1 MIPCTVT
8 DIGDGDF
15 SGHRRLNSVTVQDEN
30 NGGSGHSRLT
40 TAGQAAFG
48 KDTDTAYSETRTI
61 QDAVNPNI
69 TYTGLV
75 GADFYLPAGKEDLFI
90 NGETCYTGNITPLPY
105 VQTIE
110 PTCTEA
116 GYDAA
121 LSIMELY
128 RRNGMQAFFYGI
140 AEEADLVSLGE
151 INKMT
156 HVLHFVDEESIRL
169 VSIADEMGG
178 FTVDISIND
187 LILPK

>member
-1 MIPCTVT
+1 MA
-8 DIGDGDF
+8 
-15 SGHRRLNSVTVQDEN
+15 E
-30 NGGSGHSRLT
+30 
-40 TAGQAAFG
+40 
-48 KDTDTAYSETRTI
+48 
-61 QDAVNPNI
+61 
-69 TYTGLV
+69 
-75 GADFYLPAGKEDLFI
+75 
-90 NGETCYTGNITPLPY
+90 
-105 VQTIE
+105 VQTQALF
-110 PTCTEA
+110 TCTEA

-128 RRNGMQAFFYGI
+128 RKNGMQAFFYGI

>member
-1 MIPCTVT
+1 MA
-8 DIGDGDF
+8 
-15 SGHRRLNSVTVQDEN
+15 E
-30 NGGSGHSRLT
+30 
-40 TAGQAAFG
+40 
-48 KDTDTAYSETRTI
+48 
-61 QDAVNPNI
+61 
-69 TYTGLV
+69 
-75 GADFYLPAGKEDLFI
+75 
-90 NGETCYTGNITPLPY
+90 
-105 VQTIE
+105 VQTKALF
-110 PTCTEA
+110 TCTEA

-128 RRNGMQAFFYGI
+128 RKNGMQAFFYGI

-187 LILPK
+187 SAEVIFSQENESKTGKKFQNTS

>member
-1 MIPCTVT
+1 MA
-8 DIGDGDF
+8 
-15 SGHRRLNSVTVQDEN
+15 E
-30 NGGSGHSRLT
+30 
-40 TAGQAAFG
+40 
-48 KDTDTAYSETRTI
+48 
-61 QDAVNPNI
+61 
-69 TYTGLV
+69 
-75 GADFYLPAGKEDLFI
+75 
-90 NGETCYTGNITPLPY
+90 
-105 VQTIE
+105 VQTKALF
-110 PTCTEA
+110 TCTEA

-140 AEEADLVSLGE
+140 DLVSLGE